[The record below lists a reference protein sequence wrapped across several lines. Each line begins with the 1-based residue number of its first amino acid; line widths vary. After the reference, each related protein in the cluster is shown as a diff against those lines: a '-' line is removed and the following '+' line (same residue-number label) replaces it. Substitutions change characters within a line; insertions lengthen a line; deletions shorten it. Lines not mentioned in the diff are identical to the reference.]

1 MNGLVTTGATADPMA
16 AAAAKG
22 FELGGVLV
30 SLSMVSR
37 GRGFDDYDVI
47 NHPSLRRICVPH
59 TVKRGERVNVYYGE
73 SSKEGAVWKGSP
85 EETLIAFAAVA
96 GQRLEPSRKRFV
108 CSACG
113 AGGADFRTPEVC
125 HGCKRKGAFVLSI

>member
-1 MNGLVTTGATADPMA
+1 MNGLVKTGATADSMA

-30 SLSMVSR
+30 SLSQVSR
-37 GRGFDDYDVI
+37 AHGFDDYDVI

-96 GQRLEPSRKRFV
+96 GPRLEPSRKRFV

-125 HGCKRKGAFVLSI
+125 HGCKRTGTFVLAT